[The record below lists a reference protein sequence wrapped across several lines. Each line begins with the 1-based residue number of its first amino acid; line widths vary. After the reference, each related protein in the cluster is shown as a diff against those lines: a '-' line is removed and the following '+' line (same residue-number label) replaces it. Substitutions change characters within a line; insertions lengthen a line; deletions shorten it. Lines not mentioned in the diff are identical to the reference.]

1 MEFSNT
7 LTFNSGDMEKEVVI
21 NILDDAEFEEME
33 FCLELV
39 QPVDSYLYQL
49 SLLRTNI
56 YIEDNE
62 GTSCS

>member
-1 MEFSNT
+1 MEFSDT
-7 LTFNSGDMEKEVVI
+7 LTFSPGDIMKDVAI
-21 NILDDAEFEEME
+21 NISDDAEFEEME

>member
-7 LTFNSGDMEKEVVI
+7 VTFTPGDMVKDVMI
-21 NILDDAEFEEME
+21 NILDDTEFEDME

-62 GTSCS
+62 GTSC